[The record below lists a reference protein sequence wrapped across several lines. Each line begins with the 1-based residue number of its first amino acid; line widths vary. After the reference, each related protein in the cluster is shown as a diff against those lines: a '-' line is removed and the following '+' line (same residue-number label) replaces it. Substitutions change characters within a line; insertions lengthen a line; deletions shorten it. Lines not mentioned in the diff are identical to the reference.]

1 MNCDSSNAP
10 PRPSST
16 IVDGKV
22 PLRAAVVDMA
32 SLFRRRIEETPRKRK
47 QQAEKTNPLR
57 INKTTAEP
65 SMESSQQITK
75 CTMPRICMEVADLF
89 NMDTPDEE
97 IDSFM
102 EHALK
107 DEDDDDKIDHSYFCR
122 NVNAE
127 DTPSHSLQAPSTHH
141 QAATP
146 SSSGTCYSEDIDVAV
161 ESQEAKLVATMTKT
175 AASRAALKQF
185 GVQSSRQADHSQS
198 AMASSNATFAATK
211 NLLTRNTRCGSETN
225 EIRAPKRLKAA
236 ACTQNEARYDSI
248 VAAACLIL
256 GGGPRKE

>member
-65 SMESSQQITK
+65 SMESLPHITK
-75 CTMPRICMEVADLF
+75 STMPLICMEVADLF

-102 EHALK
+102 ERALN
-107 DEDDDDKIDHSYFCR
+107 DEDDDDKIDNSYLCR

-127 DTPSHSLQAPSTHH
+127 DTSSHSLQVSSTHH
-141 QAATP
+141 QAAT
-146 SSSGTCYSEDIDVAV
+146 SSSVGTYNKDIDAAV

-198 AMASSNATFAATK
+198 AMTSSNATYAATK
-211 NLLTRNTRCGSETN
+211 NLLSRNTRCSSEVN
-225 EIRAPKRLKAA
+225 EMRAPKRLKAA
-236 ACTQNEARYDSI
+236 TCTQNEARYDSI
-248 VAAACLIL
+248 IAAACLIL